1 MLVIRPERTEDYAA
15 VHEVHRLAFGRENE
29 AQLVE
34 TLRQSTNF
42 IPELS
47 LVAFKNGRVVGHVL
61 FSPIIIETQT
71 DTVPALALA
80 PVAVLPEFQNQG
92 VGSELIRRGLKKCQR
107 LGHKIVVVVGH
118 STYYSRFGFSS
129 ARAKR
134 LEAPFQ
140 VSDEA
145 FMALELT
152 SKALNGIKGMIKY
165 PLAFDEV

>member
-1 MLVIRPERTEDYAA
+1 MLVIRPERKQDYAA
-15 VHEVHRLAFGRENE
+15 VHEAHRLAFGRENE
-29 AQLVE
+29 ARLVE

-47 LVAFKNGRVVGHVL
+47 LVAVKNGRVVGHVL
-61 FSPIIIETQT
+61 FSPIIIETQI

-80 PVAVLPEFQNQG
+80 PIAVLPEFQNQG
-92 VGSELIRRGLKKCQR
+92 IGSELIRLGLKKCQR

-129 ARAKR
+129 ARAKG
-134 LEAPFQ
+134 LEVPFQ
-140 VSDEA
+140 VSDEP

-152 SKALNGIKGMIKY
+152 PKALDGIKGMIKY